1 MKQIIYN
8 ACTVLALCLSGC
20 SMVETNE
27 IDNGGALVALGVT
40 NASLETKSVY
50 TEVGAG
56 TTGNVLNKIGVGVT
70 RGNNASWYD
79 TNAEKQLFKAKAG
92 TPVTWGVE
100 GDPLY
105 LNDTEGTVYAWA
117 PSTKDATLTAGTSP
131 KLAGVTFAAT
141 QTFDFTD
148 QGGATDWNT
157 SETDYLY
164 SEPVTKINKNNSSA
178 ALNMK
183 HALSKVSFR
192 VMKAKGFPAPGERDY
207 VKEVKLTFKEVDGG
221 KTGFAGKGDINLSTG
236 DLTATDDNRL
246 ATITLTPGA
255 VASSRQVVVYKETSS
270 NADFTDVLPQAFG
283 LVAPYGSADKGQLN
297 VSVKVGTKDA
307 ETTYD
312 RTFTTTTATDIN
324 WEKGNHYIYT
334 ILLTEKSLTISSV
347 TLVGWTENLKDPV
360 DAE

>member
-40 NASLETKSVY
+40 NASLETKSVF

-70 RGNNASWYD
+70 RGNNDSWYD
-79 TNAEKQLFKAKAG
+79 TSAEKHLFKAKAG
-92 TPVTWGVE
+92 SPVAWEVD

-105 LNDTEGTVYAWA
+105 LGDTEGTVYAWA
-117 PSTKDATLTAGTSP
+117 PSTNNATLTTGAPP

-164 SEPVTKINKNNSSA
+164 SDPVSGINKNKASA

-192 VMKAKGFPAPGERDY
+192 VMKAKGFPAPGDRDY
-207 VKEVKLTFKEVDGG
+207 VKEVKLTFKAVGGG

-246 ATITLTPGA
+246 PTITLTPGA
-255 VASSRQVVVYKETSS
+255 VASSRQVAVYKDAGS

-297 VSVKVGTKDA
+297 VSVKVGTKDDV
-307 ETTYD
+307 TYD

-334 ILLTEKSLTISSV
+334 ILLNEKSLTISSV
-347 TLVGWTENLKDPV
+347 TLVDWTEKRKDPV

>member
-56 TTGNVLNKIGVGVT
+56 ATDNVLNKIGVGVT
-70 RGNNASWYD
+70 RENNASWYD
-79 TNAEKQLFKAKAG
+79 TDATKQLFKAKAG
-92 TPVTWGVE
+92 ALVTWEVE

-105 LNDTEGTVYAWA
+105 LGDTDGTVYAWA
-117 PSTKDATLTAGTSP
+117 PSTKEATLTARASP
-131 KLAGVTFAAT
+131 KLAGVTFAAA
-141 QTFDFTD
+141 QTFDFSD
-148 QGGATDWNT
+148 QGGVTDWNT

-164 SEPVTKINKNNSSA
+164 SGPVSGINKNNSSA

-183 HALSKVSFR
+183 HALSKISFR
-192 VMKAKGFPAPGERDY
+192 VMKAKGFPAPGDRDY
-207 VKEVKLTFKEVDGG
+207 VKEVKLTFKADGG
-221 KTGFAGKGDINLSTG
+221 KTGFTGKGDIDLNTG
-236 DLTATDDNRL
+236 DLVAADDGRL
-246 ATITLTPGA
+246 ATISLTPE
-255 VASSRQVVVYKETSS
+255 VLASSRQVATYKETGS
-270 NADFTDVLPQAFG
+270 NADFTSVQPQAFA
-283 LVAPYGSADKGQLN
+283 LVAPYGSGDKGKLN

-307 ETTYD
+307 ETYD
-312 RTFTTTTATDIN
+312 RTFTTTTATDLN
-324 WEKGNHYIYT
+324 WVKGNHYIYT

-347 TLVGWTENLKDPV
+347 TLVGWADNLKDPV

>member
-40 NASLETKSVY
+40 NASLETKSVF

-56 TTGNVLNKIGVGVT
+56 ATGNVLNKIGVGVT

-79 TNAEKQLFKAKAG
+79 TSAEKQLFNAKNG
-92 TPVTWGVE
+92 TPVTWEVDGN
-100 GDPLY
+100 PLY
-105 LNDTEGTVYAWA
+105 LGDTEGTVYAWA
-117 PSTKDATLTAGTSP
+117 PSTNDATLVAGAPP

-164 SEPVTKINKNNSSA
+164 SDPVTKINKNNSSA

-192 VMKAKGFPAPGERDY
+192 VMKAKGFPAPGDRDY
-207 VKEVKLTFKEVDGG
+207 VKEVILTFKANGD

-236 DLTATDDNRL
+236 DLTATVDNRL

-255 VASSRQVVVYKETSS
+255 VASSRQVAVYKETSS
-270 NADFTDVLPQAFG
+270 NADFTAVLPQAFG

-297 VSVKVGTKDA
+297 VSVKVGTKDDA
-307 ETTYD
+307 TYD

-334 ILLTEKSLTISSV
+334 ILLNEKSLTIASV
-347 TLVGWTENLKDPV
+347 TLVGWTDNLKAPV

>member
-40 NASLETKSVY
+40 NASLETKSVF

-70 RGNNASWYD
+70 RESNASWYD

-92 TPVTWGVE
+92 SPVAWEVD

-105 LNDTEGTVYAWA
+105 LGDTEGTVYAWA
-117 PSTKDATLTAGTSP
+117 PSTNNATLVAGAPP

-141 QTFDFTD
+141 QTFDFED

-192 VMKAKGFPAPGERDY
+192 VMKAKGFPAPGDRDY
-207 VKEVKLTFKEVDGG
+207 VKEVILTFKANGG

-236 DLTATDDNRL
+236 DLTAAVDNRL

-255 VASSRQVVVYKETSS
+255 VASSRQVAVYKEASS
-270 NADFTDVLPQAFG
+270 NADFTAVLPQAFG
-283 LVAPYGSADKGQLN
+283 LVAPYGLADKGQLN
-297 VSVKVGTKDA
+297 VSVKVGTKDDA
-307 ETTYD
+307 TYD
-312 RTFTTTTATDIN
+312 RTFTTTTATEIN

-334 ILLTEKSLTISSV
+334 ILLNEKSLTISSV
-347 TLVGWTENLKDPV
+347 TLAKWTDNLKDPV